1 MTTQKSP
8 IRTCISCRARYD
20 QPDLYRFSLDGTNV
34 KVDQDMRGNGR
45 GAYVCSNSK
54 CLTLAMNSDR
64 LDRALKASISGESK
78 KHLITFIL
86 DS

>member
-8 IRTCISCRARYD
+8 IRTCISCRSRYNQD
-20 QPDLYRFSLDGTNV
+20 DLYRFRLDGANV
-34 KVDQDMRGNGR
+34 AVDQDMRGNGR
-45 GAYVCSNSK
+45 GAYVCLNNK

-64 LDRALKASISGESK
+64 LDRALKASNTAESK
-78 KHLITFIL
+78 KHAITSIL

>member
-8 IRTCISCRARYD
+8 IRTCISCRSRYN
-20 QPDLYRFSLDGTNV
+20 QEALYRFRLDGANV
-34 KVDQDMRGNGR
+34 AVDQDMRGNGR
-45 GAYVCSNSK
+45 GAYVCLNNK

-64 LDRALKASISGESK
+64 LDRALKASITAESK
-78 KHLITFIL
+78 KHAITSIL

>member
-1 MTTQKSP
+1 MATRKSP
-8 IRTCISCRARYD
+8 IRTCISCRARYN
-20 QPDLYRFSLDGTNV
+20 QVDLYRFSLAGTDV

-45 GAYVCSNSK
+45 GAYVCSNGK

-64 LDRALKASISGESK
+64 LDRALKVSISVESK
-78 KHLITFIL
+78 KHLITFVS

>member
-1 MTTQKSP
+1 MTTRKSP
-8 IRTCISCRARYD
+8 IRTCISCRARHN
-20 QPDLYRFSLDGTNV
+20 QEDLYRFSLDGANV
-34 KVDQDMRGNGR
+34 KVDQHMRGNGR
-45 GAYVCSNSK
+45 GAYVCLSSK

-64 LDRALKASISGESK
+64 LDRALKASITAESK